1 LLKKAIYTEGS
12 FSSNI
17 KHLSSNYQY
26 FFFQKLIYSFQIP
39 IPMAR
44 RTFTNIVL
52 ALGLLCSIAASTA
65 AKAQQVT
72 FAISPTQVTPAVG
85 DTLKLNVTVQNFTNI
100 VSFQYGIEWDGALLS
115 YVGLDSVSIP
125 DQANFLPNPV
135 GGNSV
140 LVGWNSSGAAK
151 SATNGQRIFRLRLK
165 VLAASSNYW
174 AKFSN
179 SNLDI
184 EVIQDPGL
192 RAVTPVFVNLGTPPG
207 TTTIPVGAKVTSVST
222 LTAQK
227 VCVPVTATDFTG
239 IVSAKWVNKWN
250 AAVLRFDSV
259 STLNNALGLTLTNFG
274 ATQASTGRLAFAW
287 NAAGAG
293 VSVSNNDTL
302 YKVCYTAIGANGTNS
317 AITFDSSAVYR
328 RGSGGDA
335 LVALNGVT
343 GTVTVGAVVLPP
355 TVGLTFAASN
365 LAVTS
370 GDTACVRIK
379 VGSFTD
385 IAVSQWSMH
394 WDSTKMTLL
403 SATSNA
409 GLGIAA
415 WTSPTTQGDFNNL
428 INGSPS
434 GTLRFLWVSPSGNG
448 YTLADSTVMM
458 ELCFKYIG
466 AGGTNSTLR
475 FDGTPLKIQV
485 KDGNLV
491 SVTPIFRAGN
501 VAATTASL
509 PTAFTSVVKNVTCPS
524 GADGTIT
531 LTPTGGNGTYTYS
544 WTGPSGFAAAS
555 KDVAAR
561 IAGKYYVTVTS
572 NATTKVD
579 SFTIAEPAAFATSTQ
594 LTQVS
599 CKGGNNGAIAL
610 TATGG
615 TTPYTYAWV
624 GTTTT
629 PTAKDL
635 ANLTAGIYKLTLTD
649 AKNCTTTRADTIKEP
664 AAALAATTV
673 ATNINCKSGRDGSI
687 TTTVT
692 GGTTPYSYSW
702 VSANGTIANTKD
714 LATLAAGTY
723 NLTVTDA
730 KSCTTTRSET
740 LIEPDSISIGSAV
753 IVGTLC
759 SQSTGKITVST
770 ITGGSG
776 GFTYAWTGP
785 NGATFATQNLTNIA
799 PGQYVLTVKDSKNC
813 TASASFTVV
822 DVAAN
827 ITSSVPTV
835 TNILCN
841 GGNGGAISLTA
852 TGSGPLTYSW
862 TGPNGFTANTLAIST
877 LKAGNYTLVITD
889 AGCSKTIAATVTEP
903 TALATAPTTVNVKCK
918 GESSGS
924 IALNASGGT
933 GVLTITWTGPNGF
946 TATGQSI
953 SNRTPGTYVAT
964 IVDAN
969 LCQKI
974 ETLTITEPADALKI
988 VTANVTNVACKDGV
1002 NGAIALTVANGTPQ
1016 YSYAWTGVAGFTSTQ
1031 KDISNLRGGD
1041 YSVTV
1046 KDANSC
1052 TVQRTLSVIEP
1063 TAIVIVASTTDASG
1077 TPNGTITLSV
1087 TGGQSPYTFGWT
1099 GQGVAPTAQNQ
1110 TGLCP
1115 GTYNVAVKDN
1125 AQCPASKA
1133 VTVGGA
1139 CSTPMRIIGLPTS
1152 VPAGCVGQNLGQIT
1166 INWEGG
1172 VAPFTVVWVT
1182 IPLGTPIFTDPT
1194 QARSSTLTSRP
1205 AGTYAVK
1212 ITDAVGQT
1220 LATPPIVINGS
1231 ATPLS
1236 VTAAITNET
1245 CRGND
1250 GSIALTITDGAA
1262 PYKVKWSDLSPTFDL
1277 QTRPNLTAGLYKATV
1292 SDANGCLKPMD
1303 DMVVRRTPCPLTIST
1318 TKTNPK
1324 CFGGTDGSITI
1335 NISNGEPVYTVTL
1348 PNGTITTINNVN
1360 SRTGTYTLNGLGTG
1374 TYTIAVKDT
1383 TNPIQNFTIS
1393 LQSPDQIVVNKSI
1406 TGDQGTCTG
1415 SIVLTPTGGV
1425 PNYRYEWN
1433 TGATSRDLFNLCC
1446 NDGRRYSVRVTDANG
1461 CMVATSND
1469 SIVCNIAT
1477 FRIDSGRVS
1486 DAACASDATNSRL
1499 EVFVR
1504 GGVQP
1509 YIYEWRNQTG
1519 GLVGNNSPILS
1530 NQLPGRYYLTVYD
1543 SRSPNPQRLSYDAA
1557 LKIKSTL
1564 AILTVP
1570 IDASDNVTKD
1580 GGTTV
1585 TITPGAGPY
1594 SIRWQDGS
1602 TSTTSVLTA
1611 TNNALFAGTAELTV
1625 TDLQGC
1631 VVKQNVTIGS
1641 RACATIRTN
1650 TIYFS
1655 AKDTVNIKCADNSDG
1670 GATVLSLN
1678 SSYALPIRSYQWNS
1692 GEVGST
1698 AFKLS
1703 PGFNQVTITD
1713 ANGKTCV
1720 SRVFMKAPALLK
1732 DTVWVDDKARTLE
1745 AVPSGGLAPYTYLW
1759 TTDNADQT
1767 RKVSVTR
1774 TGTYFVVITD
1784 SWGCKITDKG
1794 KIIFNAQCLEGSII
1808 LSPNDDGRNE
1818 NFRIKSCDLKKVRLE
1833 VYNRWGQ
1840 LVYESNDYREQ
1851 WYGNKEDGPSGN
1863 PLPQGVYMYILS
1875 ATDTTGKVQIGKGTV
1890 NIVRD

>member
-1 LLKKAIYTEGS
+1 
-12 FSSNI
+12 
-17 KHLSSNYQY
+17 
-26 FFFQKLIYSFQIP
+26 
-39 IPMAR
+39 MAR

-115 YVGLDSVSIP
+115 YVGLDSIVIP

-140 LVGWNSSGAAK
+140 LIGWNSSGSAK

-165 VLAASSNYW
+165 VLAASTNYW

-207 TTTIPVGAKVTSVST
+207 TTTIPVGAKVTSATT
-222 LTAQK
+222 LTSQK
-227 VCVPVTATDFTG
+227 VCVPVTATDFTS

-250 AAVLRFDSV
+250 PAVLRFDSV
-259 STLNNALGLTLTNFG
+259 STLNNALGLRASNFG
-274 ATQASTGRLAFAW
+274 ATQAGTGRLAFTW
-287 NAAGAG
+287 NAASTG

-317 AITFDSSAVYR
+317 AVTFDSADVYR

-335 LVALNGVT
+335 RVALNGVT
-343 GTVTVGAVVLPP
+343 GTVTVGTTVLPP
-355 TVGLTFAASN
+355 ATGLTFAASN
-365 LAVTS
+365 LAVTT
-370 GDTACVRIK
+370 GDTACIKIK

-385 IAVSQWSMH
+385 IAVMQWSMH
-394 WDSTKMTLL
+394 WDSTKMTLVGA
-403 SATSNA
+403 SSTAGIGIVPWTGTTS
-409 GLGIAA
+409 
-415 WTSPTTQGDFNNL
+415 QGDFNNL
-428 INGSPS
+428 INGSQS

-448 YTLADSTVMM
+448 YNLADSTTLM

-466 AGGTNSTLR
+466 ASGTNTTFR

-491 SVTPIFRAGN
+491 NVVPNFRAGN
-501 VAATTASL
+501 VSATAVAAATS
-509 PTAFTSVVKNVTCPS
+509 FTGVIKNVTCPS

-544 WTGPSGFAAAS
+544 WTGPSGFAAAT

-561 IAGKYYVTVTS
+561 IAGKYYVTVSS

-579 SFTIAEPAAFATSTQ
+579 SFTIAEPAAFVTSTQ

-599 CKGGNNGAIAL
+599 CKGGNNGTITL

-649 AKNCTTTRADTIKEP
+649 AKNCTTTRTDTIKEP

-673 ATNINCKSGRDGSI
+673 ATNVNCKNGRDGSI

-702 VSANGTIANTKD
+702 VSANGTIGNTKD
-714 LATLAAGTY
+714 LATLAIGTY

-759 SQSTGKITVST
+759 SQLTGRITVST

-785 NGATFATQNLTNIA
+785 NGATFATQNLTNVA

-813 TASASFTVV
+813 TASATFTVV

-827 ITSSVPTV
+827 ITNSVPAV

-877 LKAGNYTLVITD
+877 LKAGNYTLVIND
-889 AGCSKTIAATVTEP
+889 AGCSKTVAVTVTEP
-903 TALATAPTTVNVKCK
+903 TAIATAPTTINVKCK

-924 IALNASGGT
+924 VALNATGGT
-933 GVLTITWTGPNGF
+933 GDLTINWAGPNGF
-946 TATGQSI
+946 TATGQSV
-953 SNRTPGTYVAT
+953 SNRKPGIYTAT

-969 LCQKI
+969 LCQKV
-974 ETLTITEPADALKI
+974 ETITITEPTDSLKI

-1016 YSYAWTGVAGFTSTQ
+1016 YSYTWTGVAGFTSTQ

-1046 KDANSC
+1046 RDANGC
-1052 TVQRTLSVIEP
+1052 NVQRTLSVIEP
-1063 TAIVIVASTTDASG
+1063 AAIAIVASTTDASG

-1087 TGGQSPYTFGWT
+1087 TGGQSPYTFLWT

-1133 VTVGGA
+1133 VTIGGA
-1139 CSTPMRIIGLPTS
+1139 CSTPMRIVGTPVPI
-1152 VPAGCVGQNLGQIT
+1152 PAGCVGQNKGEIT

-1172 VAPFTVVWVT
+1172 VAPFRVTWVA
-1182 IPLGTPIFTDPT
+1182 IPSGSIISEEIT
-1194 QARSSTLTSRP
+1194 QARTSTLANRP
-1205 AGTYAVK
+1205 AGSYAVK
-1212 ITDAVGQT
+1212 ITDAIGQT
-1220 LATPPIVINGS
+1220 LATPPYIITGAV
-1231 ATPLS
+1231 TPITA
-1236 VTAAITNET
+1236 TAAISNET
-1245 CRGND
+1245 CRGSD
-1250 GSIALTITDGAA
+1250 GSITLTVRDAASPVTYLWNTGATSQDVFNLSALATPYKVTITDANRCI
-1262 PYKVKWSDLSPTFDL
+1262 KEMNDLF
-1277 QTRPNLTAGLYKATV
+1277 
-1292 SDANGCLKPMD
+1292 
-1303 DMVVRRTPCPLTIST
+1303 VRRTPCPLTIST

-1335 NISNGEPVYTVTL
+1335 NIANGEPAYTITL
-1348 PNGTITTINNVN
+1348 PNGTQVPINNIN
-1360 SRTGTYTLNGLGTG
+1360 SRTATYTLSGLGTG
-1374 TYTIAVKDT
+1374 TYTITVKDT
-1383 TNPIQNFTIS
+1383 INPVQNFTIS

-1425 PNYRYEWN
+1425 QPYRYQWN

-1446 NDGRRYSVRVTDANG
+1446 TDGRRYSVILTDNNG
-1461 CMVATSND
+1461 CTVSTSD
-1469 SIVCNIAT
+1469 DAIPCNIAAFT
-1477 FRIDSGRVS
+1477 LDSGRVS
-1486 DAACASDATNSRL
+1486 EAVCASDASNSRI
-1499 EVFVR
+1499 EVFVN
-1504 GGVQP
+1504 GGVRP
-1509 YIYEWRNQTG
+1509 YTYEWRNQAG
-1519 GLVGNNSPILS
+1519 ALVGTNSPILL
-1530 NQLPGRYYLTVYD
+1530 NQPPGRYFLTAFD
-1543 SRSPNPQRLSYDAA
+1543 NRSPNPQRLSYQAE

-1564 AILTVP
+1564 AIATEP

-1580 GGTTV
+1580 GGTKV

-1602 TSTTSVLTA
+1602 SSTTSALTA
-1611 TNNALFAGTAELTV
+1611 TNNALFAGTGELTV

-1631 VVKQNVTIGS
+1631 VVKASVTIGS

-1650 TIYFS
+1650 TIHYS
-1655 AKDTVNIKCADNSDG
+1655 AKDTVNIKCADNPDG

-1678 SSYALPIRSYQWNS
+1678 SSFALPIRSYQWSS

-1713 ANGKTCV
+1713 ANSKTCV
-1720 SRVFMKAPALLK
+1720 SRVFMKAPAPLR

-1767 RKVSVTR
+1767 RKVTVTR
-1774 TGTYFVVITD
+1774 TGTYFVVVTD
-1784 SWGCKITDKG
+1784 AWGCKITDKG
-1794 KIIFNAQCLEGSII
+1794 KIIFNAQCLEGSVI

-1840 LVYESNDYREQ
+1840 SVYTSNDYREQ
-1851 WYGNKEDGPSGN
+1851 WYGNKEDGPSGE
-1863 PLPQGVYMYILS
+1863 PLPEGVYMYILS
-1875 ATDTTGKVQIGKGTV
+1875 ATDTAGKVQIGKGTV
-1890 NIVRD
+1890 NIVRN

>member
-1 LLKKAIYTEGS
+1 
-12 FSSNI
+12 
-17 KHLSSNYQY
+17 
-26 FFFQKLIYSFQIP
+26 
-39 IPMAR
+39 MAR

-72 FAISPTQVTPAVG
+72 FAISPAQVTPAVG
-85 DTLKLNVTVQNFTNI
+85 DTLKLNVSVQNFTNI

-140 LVGWNSSGAAK
+140 LIGWNSSGAAK

-165 VLAASSNYW
+165 VLAASTNYW

-207 TTTIPVGAKVTSVST
+207 TTTIPVGAKVTNTST

-227 VCVPVTATDFTG
+227 VCVPVTVTDFTS
-239 IVSAKWVNKWN
+239 IISAKWVNKWN
-250 AAVLRFDSV
+250 AAILRFDSV
-259 STLNNALGLTLTNFG
+259 STLNNALGLTMTNFG
-274 ATQASTGRLAFAW
+274 ATQASTGRLAFTW
-287 NAAGAG
+287 NAPSTAL
-293 VSVSNNDTL
+293 SVSNNDTL
-302 YKVCYTAIGANGTNS
+302 YKVCYTAIGANGTSS
-317 AITFDSSAVYR
+317 AVTFDSADVYR
-328 RGSGGDA
+328 RGSGGDSR
-335 LVALNGVT
+335 VALNGVT
-343 GTVTVGAVVLPP
+343 GTVTVGTVVLPP
-355 TVGLTFAASN
+355 TTGLTFVASN

-370 GDTACVRIK
+370 GDTACIKIK

-385 IAVSQWSMH
+385 IAVMQWSMH
-394 WDSTKMTLL
+394 WDSTKMTLVGA
-403 SATSNA
+403 SSTA
-409 GLGIAA
+409 GLGIVP

-448 YTLADSTVMM
+448 YTLADSTAMM

-466 AGGTNSTLR
+466 AGGTNSTFR

-491 SVTPIFRAGN
+491 NVPLTFRAGN
-501 VAATTASL
+501 VGATTASL
-509 PTAFTSVVKNVTCPS
+509 PTSFTSVIKNVNCPGGLD
-524 GADGTIT
+524 GAIT
-531 LTPTGGNGTYTYS
+531 LTPTGGNGTYAYS
-544 WTGPSGFAAAS
+544 WTGPSGFTAAS

-579 SFTIAEPAAFATSTQ
+579 SFTIAEPTAFATSTQ

-599 CKGGNNGAIAL
+599 CKGGNNGAITL
-610 TATGG
+610 TVTGG
-615 TTPYTYAWV
+615 TAPYTYAWV

-635 ANLTAGIYKLTLTD
+635 ANLTAGVYKLTLTD
-649 AKNCTTTRADTIKEP
+649 AKSCTTTRTDTIKEP
-664 AAALAATTV
+664 VAALAATTV
-673 ATNINCKSGRDGSI
+673 ATNLNCKNGRDGSI

-714 LATLAAGTY
+714 LSSLAIGTY

-730 KSCTTTRSET
+730 KSCSTTRAET
-740 LIEPDSISIGSAV
+740 LTEPDSISIGSAV

-759 SQSTGKITVST
+759 SQLTGKITVSS

-776 GFTYAWTGP
+776 GFTYAWAGP
-785 NGATFATQNLTNIA
+785 SGATFATQNLTNVA

-827 ITSSVPTV
+827 ITSSIPAV
-835 TNILCN
+835 TNVSCN
-841 GGNGGAISLTA
+841 GGSNGAISLTA
-852 TGSGPLTYSW
+852 TGSGALTYSW
-862 TGPNGFTANTLAIST
+862 TGPNGFTANTLPIST
-877 LKAGNYTLVITD
+877 LKAGNYTLAIND
-889 AGCSKTIAATVTEP
+889 AGCTKTIAVTVSEP
-903 TALATAPTTVNVKCK
+903 AALTTAPQTINVKCK

-924 IALNASGGT
+924 IALNAAGGT
-933 GVLTITWTGPNGF
+933 GALTITWTGPNGF

-974 ETLTITEPADALKI
+974 ETLTITEPAEALKI
-988 VTANVTNVACKDGV
+988 VTANVTNVSCNAGV
-1002 NGAIALTVANGTPQ
+1002 NGAIALTVASGTPQ

-1041 YSVTV
+1041 YSVTI
-1046 KDANSC
+1046 KDANGC
-1052 TVQRTLSVIEP
+1052 TVQRTLSVIDP
-1063 TAIVIVASTTDASG
+1063 PAIVITASTTDASG

-1087 TGGQSPYTFGWT
+1087 TGGQALYTFLWT

-1139 CSTPMRIIGLPTS
+1139 CSTPMRIIGTPTI
-1152 VPAGCVGQNLGQIT
+1152 VAAGCVGQNLGQISV
-1166 INWEGG
+1166 NWEGG
-1172 VAPFTVVWVT
+1172 VAPFKVEWFQTV
-1182 IPLGTPIFTDPT
+1182 PLPIQLVGTFDNV
-1194 QARSSTLTSRP
+1194 QARSSTLSSRQ

-1212 ITDAVGQT
+1212 ITDAIGQT
-1220 LATPPIVINGS
+1220 LATPPMVINGS
-1231 ATPLS
+1231 ATPVS
-1236 VTAAITNET
+1236 VTAVIGNET

-1250 GSIALTITDGAA
+1250 GSIALTIRDGAE
-1262 PYKVKWSDLSPTFDL
+1262 PYVVMWGHSPINQREWT
-1277 QTRPNLTAGLYKATV
+1277 NLTARTLPYTAIVK
-1292 SDANGCLKPMD
+1292 DANGCLKEMN
-1303 DMVVRRTPCPLTIST
+1303 DMYVRRTPCPLTITT

-1335 NISNGEPVYTVTL
+1335 NISNGEPVYKITL
-1348 PNGTITTINNVN
+1348 PNGTFVEINNVN
-1360 SRTGTYTLNGLGTG
+1360 SRTGTYTLTGLGTG
-1374 TYTIAVKDT
+1374 TYTITVKDT
-1383 TNPIQNFTIS
+1383 TNPVQNFTIS

-1461 CMVATSND
+1461 CTVSTTND
-1469 SIVCNIAT
+1469 SIACNIAT
-1477 FRIDSGRVS
+1477 FRIDSARVS
-1486 DAACASDATNSRL
+1486 DAVCASDATNSRI

-1504 GGVQP
+1504 GGVLS
-1509 YIYEWRNQTG
+1509 YTYEWRNQTG
-1519 GLVGNNSPILS
+1519 GLVGGNSPILL

-1543 SRSPNPQRLSYDAA
+1543 SRSPNPQRLSFDAT

-1564 AILTVP
+1564 AIVCVP
-1570 IDASDNVTKD
+1570 SDATDNITKD

-1594 SIRWQDGS
+1594 SIRWQDGT
-1602 TSTTSVLTA
+1602 TSTTQTFTA
-1611 TNNALFAGTAELTV
+1611 VNNALPAGTADVTV

-1631 VVKQNVTIGS
+1631 VVKERVTIKS
-1641 RACATIRTN
+1641 RACATIRINSVFYTP
-1650 TIYFS
+1650 
-1655 AKDTVNIKCADNSDG
+1655 KDTFNIRCRGNNDGSATIVALSAD
-1670 GATVLSLN
+1670 V
-1678 SSYALPIRSYQWNS
+1678 ALPVRSYEWTS
-1692 GEVGST
+1692 GEVGPS
-1698 AFKLS
+1698 AFKLK
-1703 PGFNQVTITD
+1703 PEINTVKITD
-1713 ANGKTCV
+1713 ANGKVCPV
-1720 SRVFMKAPALLK
+1720 SIYLKAPATLN

-1745 AVPSGGLAPYTYLW
+1745 AVPTGGVQPYTYLW
-1759 TTDNADQT
+1759 DTGETD
-1767 RKVSVTR
+1767 R
-1774 TGTYFVVITD
+1774 
-1784 SWGCKITDKG
+1784 KITAKKSG
-1794 KIIFNAQCLEGSII
+1794 KVVVFVTDYFGCIIQKPAEIIFDAKCLEGAII

-1818 NFRIKSCDLKKVRLE
+1818 NFRIKSCDLKKIRLE

-1840 LVYESNDYREQ
+1840 LVYENNDYRDQ
-1851 WYGNKEDGPSGN
+1851 WQGNKQDGTAGDQ
-1863 PLPQGVYMYILS
+1863 LPEGVYMYILS
-1875 ATDTTGKVQIGKGTV
+1875 ATDSTGKVQIGKGTV
-1890 NIVRD
+1890 NIVRN